1 MTVMF
6 GRVLVLLLLAVGCGG
21 HAINAVPL
29 VRMSPI
35 VTSIC
40 ADTTFQGQ
48 PAKIVTLLVVQPFG
62 ESAQVTVLVGGAK
75 YAMRTAYL
83 NIPSGLGHHRVEV
96 WVGERH
102 YVRSYTIWNCP

>member
-1 MTVMF
+1 MIVMF
-6 GRVLVLLLLAVGCGG
+6 GRILVLLLLAAGCGG
-21 HAINAVPL
+21 HAINAGPL

-40 ADTTFQGQ
+40 SNTIFQGK

-62 ESAQVTVLVGGAK
+62 ENAPVVVLVGDTK
-75 YAMRTAYL
+75 YAMRTDYL
-83 NIPSGLGHHRVEV
+83 RIPSGLGRHHIEV

-102 YVRSYTIWNCP
+102 YVRSYTIWNCS